1 MSTDYRPLT
10 PIRMADLFDGR
21 LEKLGVQE
29 QHSDEAT
36 PNSKCLTDGRNFL
49 CFYGNEEGLASA
61 FTRYGDNAPQRILR
75 AISQEFNV
83 KIVSEYA
90 PQYWGF
96 SNEEEAEAFWREQN
110 EKSEREFYNEVVKF
124 VCGQSHNIK
133 SGTIGMNQAE
143 IAKRL
148 IAESPDL
155 LSENK
160 RSDLIKAVN
169 MVYQRDHATVV
180 TLPDE
185 ELALVRMAATHED
198 DLPQA

>member
-49 CFYGNEEGLASA
+49 WFYGNEEGLASA

-83 KIVSEYA
+83 KLYPSTH
-90 PQYWGF
+90 
-96 SNEEEAEAFWREQN
+96 R
-110 EKSEREFYNEVVKF
+110 
-124 VCGQSHNIK
+124 NIGDSATK
-133 SGTIGMNQAE
+133 KKKQLFGGSKMRKVNGNSTMRWSSLSADRITTSSPA
-143 IAKRL
+143 RL
-148 IAESPDL
+148 G
-155 LSENK
+155 
-160 RSDLIKAVN
+160 
-169 MVYQRDHATVV
+169 
-180 TLPDE
+180 
-185 ELALVRMAATHED
+185 
-198 DLPQA
+198 